1 MECHKCPFREKLEA
15 GEFAQVAYDETPC
28 AKCEL
33 NEFSDRTIEFDQERE
48 NQSASASGTSAFGS
62 TADKTADMASSFQS
76 AEYFGE
82 ASEGE
87 QEEEQLP
94 LSLMNELVF
103 RLLSMPPDT
112 RDVLCWRFA
121 GIPYRDIAVLQG
133 VTVSAIEKRHWKAM
147 KKWPALRAMFATK
160 LAKHGRR
167 KPASKNQNSEVT
179 RKHKGKRR
187 VL

>member
-1 MECHKCPFREKLEA
+1 MECHKCPFREKLET
-15 GEFAQVAYDETPC
+15 GEYAQVAYEETPC

-33 NEFSDRTIEFDQERE
+33 NEYSDRTIEFDSERE
-48 NQSASASGTSAFGS
+48 NQSA
-62 TADKTADMASSFQS
+62 ADSKQVAEPVDIRAWAQDCIYAD
-76 AEYFGE
+76 GD
-82 ASEGE
+82 G

-167 KPASKNQNSEVT
+167 KPASKNQISEVT

-187 VL
+187 EL